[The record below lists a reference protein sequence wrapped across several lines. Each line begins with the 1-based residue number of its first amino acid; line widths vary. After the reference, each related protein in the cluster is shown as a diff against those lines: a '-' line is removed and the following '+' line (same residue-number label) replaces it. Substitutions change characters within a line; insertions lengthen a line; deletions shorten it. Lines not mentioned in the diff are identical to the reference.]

1 MKRKNIFILLLSTLI
16 GLQGIHA
23 QTTWTLK
30 QCIDYAIEHNI
41 TVQQLQINSENQEIR
56 LNTARNSR
64 LPNLNVNLGEN
75 VSFGRGAGR
84 DDRIVDNTQISTSMG
99 ASASVPVFQGMAIK
113 HNIAGRDLDLKA
125 ALKDLDRA
133 KEDVALNVASLYL
146 QVLLNKELVKVAEN
160 QVELSRQ
167 QVTRS
172 ELLVKNGKSPDSELY
187 ESKAL
192 LANDELTLTQARNS
206 LQLALLD
213 LSQAL
218 NLEDK
223 EGFDIATP
231 DLGTITLASMSRLEQ
246 PNVIYDYAVGNRP
259 SIQAEKLRLE
269 SSYSA
274 LKSAKSALY
283 PSITLGFGYNNG
295 YYYSI
300 AEHAQNVAFFKQ
312 LKYNGSEYIGLN
324 VSIPIFNRFATRN
337 NIRTAQNSIKIQELA
352 VTEAQRNL
360 RKEIEQSYYN
370 ADAAY
375 QKFLSSEKSLEA
387 AREAFRYQEEKTAA
401 GRSTIFDYNDA
412 KNRMIRSESEM
423 VQAKFEFIF
432 RRKILD
438 FYAGQPLDFGS

>member
-1 MKRKNIFILLLSTLI
+1 MKRKNILILLSSALI

-23 QTTWTLK
+23 QTAWTLK

-64 LPNLNVNLGEN
+64 LPNLNINLGEN

-99 ASASVPVFQGMAIK
+99 ASASVSVFQGMAIK
-113 HNIAGRDLDLKA
+113 HNIAGRTLDLKA

-146 QVLLNKELVKVAEN
+146 QVLLNKELVKVAES
-160 QVELSRQ
+160 QVELSKQ

-223 EGFDIATP
+223 ENFDIATP
-231 DLGTITLASMSRLEQ
+231 DLGTIT
-246 PNVIYDYAVGNRP
+246 
-259 SIQAEKLRLE
+259 
-269 SSYSA
+269 
-274 LKSAKSALY
+274 
-283 PSITLGFGYNNG
+283 
-295 YYYSI
+295 
-300 AEHAQNVAFFKQ
+300 
-312 LKYNGSEYIGLN
+312 
-324 VSIPIFNRFATRN
+324 
-337 NIRTAQNSIKIQELA
+337 
-352 VTEAQRNL
+352 
-360 RKEIEQSYYN
+360 
-370 ADAAY
+370 
-375 QKFLSSEKSLEA
+375 
-387 AREAFRYQEEKTAA
+387 
-401 GRSTIFDYNDA
+401 
-412 KNRMIRSESEM
+412 
-423 VQAKFEFIF
+423 
-432 RRKILD
+432 
-438 FYAGQPLDFGS
+438 